1 MENPHES
8 EQNVLLERIIRNVDK
23 CDEAFNELNTCIRE
37 IIQSSARVALVSEL
51 SVNFE
56 ANTAHYLQNV
66 KAMRGPKASNM

>member
-23 CDEAFNELNTCIRE
+23 CDEAFQELNTCIRE
-37 IIQSSARVALVSEL
+37 IIESSLVVRAAAEL
-51 SVNFE
+51 SVNYE

-66 KAMRGPKASNM
+66 KAMREPKASNS